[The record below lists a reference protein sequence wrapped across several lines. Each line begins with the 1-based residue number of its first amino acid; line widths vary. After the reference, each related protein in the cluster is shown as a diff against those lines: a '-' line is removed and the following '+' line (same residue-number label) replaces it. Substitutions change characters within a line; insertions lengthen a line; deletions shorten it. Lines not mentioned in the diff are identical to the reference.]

1 MHSFLH
7 SLIPS
12 FPPSFLSSF
21 VRSSSIHSFFL
32 SFIHSFMHSF
42 VQPFVHSFVQPFI
55 HSLMKVCA
63 TAQELL
69 YPPLKN
75 SRTERS
81 RPAGGGSQILPEQSH
96 PETPPLKCKATLA
109 TQHIRKAGLYRDHIQ
124 TIWARMSQF
133 WTYWNPRS
141 LAGSIPARAG
151 ESREALHRKGRR
163 HNQNKHAACF
173 GSFQFNNTSS
183 ASWVMGIFNN
193 DSRLARHDHRDGRFE
208 L

>member
-32 SFIHSFMHSF
+32 SFIHSFMHWF

-124 TIWARMSQF
+124 TIWAR
-133 WTYWNPRS
+133 
-141 LAGSIPARAG
+141 G

-183 ASWVMGIFNN
+183 ASWVMRIFNN